1 MLNKF
6 SGSEEYVASADLM
19 SSVNVAITLEK
30 PLLIKGEPGTGKTML
45 AKAISESLGKEL
57 ITWNIKS
64 TTKAQEGLYVY
75 DVVQRLYDSQFGN
88 QGVDDIAHY
97 ITMGKL
103 GEAFESDEQVVV
115 LIDEIDKLI
124 EAGVDSFK
132 IEGRMKTVF
141 YVATVIRSYR
151 QAIDAYYNG
160 VYNEEI
166 AKKYMDEIKKASHR
180 HFTKGFFY
188 NKADSSSQI
197 YENSS
202 YIRNYDFIAV
212 VLDYDKENKIAK
224 LEERNRFV
232 LGDEVEIFG
241 NSPDFIKFKIE
252 NMKDSKGNDIEVANK
267 AKQIVYIKIDHDLKK
282 GDMVRRKI
290 DE

>member
-1 MLNKF
+1 M
-6 SGSEEYVASADLM
+6 E
-19 SSVNVAITLEK
+19 I
-30 PLLIKGEPGTGKTML
+30 
-45 AKAISESLGKEL
+45 
-57 ITWNIKS
+57 
-64 TTKAQEGLYVY
+64 Y
-75 DVVQRLYDSQFGN
+75 D
-88 QGVDDIAHY
+88 
-97 ITMGKL
+97 
-103 GEAFESDEQVVV
+103 
-115 LIDEIDKLI
+115 
-124 EAGVDSFK
+124 
-132 IEGRMKTVF
+132 
-141 YVATVIRSYR
+141 
-151 QAIDAYYNG
+151 
-160 VYNEEI
+160 
-166 AKKYMDEIKKASHR
+166 
-180 HFTKGFFY
+180 FY

-224 LEERNRFV
+224 LEEINRFV